1 MDSARFLT
9 KRKAAE
15 YLGVTQ
21 AQLSRFQA
29 KRLIPYI
36 PMTAHTCLFDRAEL
50 EKAVLAR
57 QIGRT
62 EPDRPKPSA
71 QLLRNLAATIEDREP
86 TTEERRARLAQ

>member
-15 YLGVTQ
+15 YLGVTP

-29 KRLIPYI
+29 KRLIPFI

-50 EKAVLAR
+50 EKAILAR

-62 EPDRPKPSA
+62 EPAAPKPSA
-71 QLLRNLAATIEDREP
+71 RLLRNLAATIEDHEP
-86 TTEERRARLAQ
+86 TPEEVEARLAQ